1 MPSELLLKIAAD
13 APILCVLL
21 LVLWKGGQK
30 LDALGERID
39 KMTNAVKSMSSKIE
53 LVGKIQDMRLELHE
67 ERTGAPGIVDVS
79 AVVGHRRSGNGAAP
93 PSAGIPRGGRPSW
106 PEVANSDVE
115 EE

>member
-1 MPSELLLKIAAD
+1 MPPDLWIKLAAD

-21 LVLWKGGQK
+21 LVLWRGGQK
-30 LDALGERID
+30 LDALGDRLD

-67 ERTGAPGIVDVS
+67 ERTAGPGVVDVS
-79 AVVGHRRSGNGAAP
+79 AVVGHRRSNGSVATP
-93 PSAGIPRGGRPSW
+93 PTGIPRVARPSW
-106 PEVANSDVE
+106 PEGSATDVE